1 MASASLFNTPEKQ
14 NKTMYLTN
22 SISFLAFLLAG
33 CAVAFGL
40 NLEVTADS
48 LWTGVW
54 LAVLAAVGAFVL
66 VTAFQFSFWT
76 MRVQPGRLAE
86 ILAIYGSSAASLTV
100 LAWQFPSDV
109 YVFNVW
115 IASLGVTS
123 ITVLLGLLAAHKVFN
138 QHWFPQRKK
147 ASEIS

>member
-1 MASASLFNTPEKQ
+1 
-14 NKTMYLTN
+14 MYLTN

-40 NLEVTADS
+40 NWEVTADT

-54 LAVLAAVGAFVL
+54 LAMLAALGAFVL
-66 VTAFQFSFWT
+66 VTAFQFSCWV

-86 ILAIYGSSAASLTV
+86 ILAIWGSSAASISL

-115 IASLGVTS
+115 IASLGVTT
-123 ITVLLGLLAAHKVFN
+123 ITVLLGLLASHKVFN
-138 QHWFPQRKK
+138 QHWLPQRKK
-147 ASEIS
+147 GSQIS